1 MIQRR
6 PITRLT
12 CVDVR
17 KESQV
22 VFDNESDSLLVVG
35 VLATFLLM
43 AEVILT
49 CIVVL
54 NFSSEVLIDRTSY
67 CVVLLYSLKL

>member
-6 PITRLT
+6 QITRLT

-22 VFDNESDSLLVVG
+22 VFDNEADSLLVVG

-67 CVVLLYSLKL
+67 CVVLLY